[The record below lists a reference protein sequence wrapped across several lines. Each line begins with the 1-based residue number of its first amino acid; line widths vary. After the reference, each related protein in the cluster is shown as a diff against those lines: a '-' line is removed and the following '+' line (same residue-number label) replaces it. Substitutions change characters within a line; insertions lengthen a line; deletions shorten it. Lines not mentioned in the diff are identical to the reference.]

1 MRVQRGSTGTA
12 LFCPN
17 LALDG
22 VGGWCDTLAALSR
35 GRAPVLIGGGWIG
48 PRAGLD
54 GFW

>member
-22 VGGWCDTLAALSR
+22 WVVGAIPWLLYPQEEPQYSLE
-35 GRAPVLIGGGWIG
+35 V
-48 PRAGLD
+48 AG
-54 GFW
+54 